1 MSPRPEDN
9 DWDFTPVIDLIYSLS
24 VNSDDYTR
32 FKPSTPYNHPE
43 EQGTPNTTYN
53 GLGQGTQLGNF
64 DKLWEYLDQ
73 PLSVPPPE
81 VPLEPPDESVKILQ
95 TFGGNEQSPLKKVK
109 RRDEHEG
116 GDLADN
122 DEIDDSQDL
131 AGLTKTQRK
140 KSGKKRRRQAEVDG
154 VATGKV
160 LLNGSENES
169 EKDIQPPRTPDTKGI
184 IYQIRHGSAP
194 KIEPGRLH
202 SGKSFRAG
210 LPIDPPAA
218 SPHPVKEKMTILKS
232 PPRESA
238 YAAAAAKKTRLMTML
253 NETFIAERPYLSNIS
268 FIQQVSNTNITRE
281 GIHVFVDASNILIG
295 FLNALKISRGQS
307 INTRMPRQPISFH
320 NLSLILERGRP
331 TAKRIVVG
339 SDNFSEMQEAKAI
352 GYETNILDRV
362 HKAKELSPR
371 QKKYT
376 NGSGTAHS
384 GGSGSETTA
393 AALAVAA
400 SVQYAPEKWVEQAV
414 DEILHLKMMESVVDA
429 SEPSIMVLATGDAAE
444 AEYSGGFLKMVE
456 RALGKGWK
464 IELASFRHTT
474 SGAYKRRE
482 FRQKWGDG
490 FKTVELDDFVEVLLG
505 SE

>member
-32 FKPSTPYNHPE
+32 FKPSTPYNHSE

-81 VPLEPPDESVKILQ
+81 VPLEPPDESVKILE
-95 TFGGNEQSPLKKVK
+95 TFGGNEQSPLKEVK

-122 DEIDDSQDL
+122 DEIDDSQDF

-140 KSGKKRRRQAEVDG
+140 RSGRKRRRQAEVDG

-184 IYQIRHGSAP
+184 IYQIPHGSAP

-238 YAAAAAKKTRLMTML
+238 YAAAAAKKARLMTML

-268 FIQQVSNTNITRE
+268 FIQQVSNTNITGE
-281 GIHVFVDASNILIG
+281 GIHVFVDASNVG
-295 FLNALKISRGQS
+295 LN
-307 INTRMPRQPISFH
+307 
-320 NLSLILERGRP
+320 
-331 TAKRIVVG
+331 
-339 SDNFSEMQEAKAI
+339 
-352 GYETNILDRV
+352 Y
-362 HKAKELSPR
+362 
-371 QKKYT
+371 
-376 NGSGTAHS
+376 
-384 GGSGSETTA
+384 
-393 AALAVAA
+393 
-400 SVQYAPEKWVEQAV
+400 
-414 DEILHLKMMESVVDA
+414 
-429 SEPSIMVLATGDAAE
+429 
-444 AEYSGGFLKMVE
+444 
-456 RALGKGWK
+456 
-464 IELASFRHTT
+464 
-474 SGAYKRRE
+474 
-482 FRQKWGDG
+482 
-490 FKTVELDDFVEVLLG
+490 
-505 SE
+505 